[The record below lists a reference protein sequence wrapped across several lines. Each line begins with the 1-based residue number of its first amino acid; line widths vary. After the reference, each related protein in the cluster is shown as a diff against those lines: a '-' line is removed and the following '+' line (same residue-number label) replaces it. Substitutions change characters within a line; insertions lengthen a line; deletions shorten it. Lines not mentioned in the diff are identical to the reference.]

1 MRGVTKELGDLSHL
15 RGGGDDAHAV
25 TLLEDEAGLGDHV
38 DVAAAHAGDRRGELL
53 GQTQG
58 GHRSAGDLGVGD
70 RHAAEVQVGAVLHE
84 RMGRR
89 VAQFGSSAGDELAG
103 ADDGHEVAGIKG
115 VGHLRT
121 GDRAGLAAAQ
131 TGEGHLL
138 AELLVDVT
146 NKGVVV
152 ALHANRAV

>member
-70 RHAAEVQVGAVLHE
+70 RHAAEV
-84 RMGRR
+84 
-89 VAQFGSSAGDELAG
+89 
-103 ADDGHEVAGIKG
+103 
-115 VGHLRT
+115 
-121 GDRAGLAAAQ
+121 
-131 TGEGHLL
+131 
-138 AELLVDVT
+138 
-146 NKGVVV
+146 
-152 ALHANRAV
+152 